1 MDRERGS
8 WKWRG
13 GEGRGEVCV
22 VGGSGVPMGFF
33 WIWSRRYVRGKA
45 LRAGFW
51 KGYCGVVDEEMVV
64 LLGEEGGGDFGAGRR
79 GAVGVDVKQWGV
91 GFDSWGRVSFCRV

>member
-1 MDRERGS
+1 M
-8 WKWRG
+8 
-13 GEGRGEVCV
+13 
-22 VGGSGVPMGFF
+22 GGSGVPIGGFLG
-33 WIWSRRYVRGKA
+33 SGVVGRKA

-64 LLGEEGGGDFGAGRR
+64 LLGEEGGRDFGAGRR

-91 GFDSWGRVSFCRV
+91 GFDSWGCVSCFGCRNPRSVGVLERCLSANFP